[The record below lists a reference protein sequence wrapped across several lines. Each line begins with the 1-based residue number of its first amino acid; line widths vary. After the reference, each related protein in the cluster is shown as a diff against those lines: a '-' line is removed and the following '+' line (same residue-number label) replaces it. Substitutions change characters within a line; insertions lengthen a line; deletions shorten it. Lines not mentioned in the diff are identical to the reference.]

1 MFVATTPENTPIAY
15 CASTLT
21 NRNPVISP
29 AFVEANYETL
39 ESLLR
44 DRQRQMRNNDLR
56 TELEYVS
63 EDYDEEKE
71 MKQRPEPVRA
81 VNPPLRAA
89 SLRVRRRRERGVG
102 FEETQNRGESRVKR
116 NNKGGR
122 PSEEAS
128 RGNGSQ
134 NVNLP
139 PLLAAHIGR
148 SENGQPLQSSLTSA
162 YKGQALPNN
171 VGGNLPPNEDYPL
184 LDGLKMPSHIGSYD
198 GKGDPDNFLHLF
210 EGAIRMQKWLMPVA
224 CHMLTYTLKDSTR
237 IWSNSHKVD
246 LPPTYKGL
254 MEKTYTWVEAREVA
268 TNGVSNDRRDSFE
281 RSKKSSWNNNKGQMG
296 RSRSFPYKGESHKLL
311 SILAKTPRDIFT
323 TKSVAKTFE
332 RPPRLAGHNWPK
344 DKTRYCHFHEYYGHE
359 TNKCRE
365 LKHQIEEGEKKKEE
379 KPALEKTSILMVS
392 GRDHRKTS
400 KQGIFG
406 HQKLMRSNIRALL
419 PKVETVNQISSSGLQ
434 YSPRG
439 LFGRRVMVVR
449 RNTIRSHN
457 RRRSPHDHE
466 DTYIRNRKGD
476 AKDILSC
483 IDTEEKTVIDDE
495 YPEQKVT
502 IGRQL
507 PTRIKMRLRDLLRAH
522 ADVFSWTTAHIIRVP
537 RTLII
542 EKETFSTEHQLN
554 VFNHPE
560 PVKQKKR
567 SLASERNKDVRT
579 QVEELVKAGVLREVK
594 YQTWVTISIIVK
606 KDNGKWKLRIDFINI
621 NKACTREPHPLPAA
635 ELREEN
641 LHKYR
646 LKCFLYAYKG
656 YHQIP
661 MAEKDEE
668 KTAIFTSE

>member
-1 MFVATTPENTPIAY
+1 MRATTGREKLRFPHPKRGLI
-15 CASTLT
+15 
-21 NRNPVISP
+21 RHIS
-29 AFVEANYETL
+29 N
-39 ESLLR
+39 
-44 DRQRQMRNNDLR
+44 Q
-56 TELEYVS
+56 
-63 EDYDEEKE
+63 
-71 MKQRPEPVRA
+71 
-81 VNPPLRAA
+81 
-89 SLRVRRRRERGVG
+89 GV
-102 FEETQNRGESRVKR
+102 
-116 NNKGGR
+116 
-122 PSEEAS
+122 
-128 RGNGSQ
+128 
-134 NVNLP
+134 
-139 PLLAAHIGR
+139 HI
-148 SENGQPLQSSLTSA
+148 
-162 YKGQALPNN
+162 
-171 VGGNLPPNEDYPL
+171 
-184 LDGLKMPSHIGSYD
+184 
-198 GKGDPDNFLHLF
+198 
-210 EGAIRMQKWLMPVA
+210 
-224 CHMLTYTLKDSTR
+224 
-237 IWSNSHKVD
+237 
-246 LPPTYKGL
+246 
-254 MEKTYTWVEAREVA
+254 
-268 TNGVSNDRRDSFE
+268 
-281 RSKKSSWNNNKGQMG
+281 
-296 RSRSFPYKGESHKLL
+296 
-311 SILAKTPRDIFT
+311 
-323 TKSVAKTFE
+323 
-332 RPPRLAGHNWPK
+332 
-344 DKTRYCHFHEYYGHE
+344 
-359 TNKCRE
+359 
-365 LKHQIEEGEKKKEE
+365 
-379 KPALEKTSILMVS
+379 
-392 GRDHRKTS
+392 RKTS

-434 YSPRG
+434 YSLVGFSGEESWLLGEIPLEVTIG
-439 LFGRRVMVVR
+439 EGPLTITKTLTFVIVR
-449 RNTIRSHN
+449 SD
-457 RRRSPHDHE
+457 SPHNLLLGKIVIQE
-466 DTYIRNRKGD
+466 MGIVVSTGD

-542 EKETFSTEHQLN
+542 EEETFSTEHQLN
-554 VFNHPE
+554 VFNHIE

-567 SLASERNKDVRT
+567 SLTSERNKDVRT